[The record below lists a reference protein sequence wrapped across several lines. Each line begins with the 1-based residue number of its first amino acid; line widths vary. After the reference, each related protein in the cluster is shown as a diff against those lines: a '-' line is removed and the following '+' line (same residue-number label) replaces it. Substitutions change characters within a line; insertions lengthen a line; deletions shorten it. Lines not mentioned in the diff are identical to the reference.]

1 LEGSLHSL
9 SFSLSRTRPFEA
21 YQLKSKKQ
29 TLSVAPS
36 KTIRLELG
44 VLPRVADDHGHAI
57 EPGI

>member
-1 LEGSLHSL
+1 M
-9 SFSLSRTRPFEA
+9 
-21 YQLKSKKQ
+21 KSKKQ